1 MPRAHYTSA
10 YEKSKQRLAEEARER
25 ERRKTDLFTNVCP
38 YTLEHGYQLNVNN
51 TVIRQFYEHSK
62 LGRPPFSDPQRR
74 AWEACLWNFLR
85 KQYMKHDRQYA
96 KEIPIRFPSDQHMS
110 KVLWGWRLEF
120 FELFINNTL
129 DVPTAL
135 ELFAQEEAGIDYKKL
150 MEVS

>member
-10 YEKSKQRLAEEARER
+10 YEKNKERLAEEARER

-74 AWEACLWNFLR
+74 
-85 KQYMKHDRQYA
+85 KA
-96 KEIPIRFPSDQHMS
+96 KS
-110 KVLWGWRLEF
+110 L
-120 FELFINNTL
+120 
-129 DVPTAL
+129 
-135 ELFAQEEAGIDYKKL
+135 
-150 MEVS
+150 